1 VGVRVRRLRACGC
14 RAGQPEPRR
23 FAAGVRT
30 GTADAHLGKLSRRHI
45 ERAKWCLWH
54 GRWKRCL
61 VRLAT
66 TYRRTEAT
74 GIRDA
79 VGIETLRRHLRYL
92 TDYLEANRATLVNY
106 AARRRRYPDFRP
118 VNRDIEIPD
127 AA

>member
-1 VGVRVRRLRACGC
+1 
-14 RAGQPEPRR
+14 
-23 FAAGVRT
+23 
-30 GTADAHLGKLSRRHI
+30 
-45 ERAKWCLWH
+45 
-54 GRWKRCL
+54 